1 MLKTKL
7 VASLLAVSILAG
19 IFTGCGKTEPTPSA
33 GSTSSSVNTQGE
45 AKQVEITWWDYP
57 NFQSGTAGDYEKTI
71 VENFNKKYP
80 NIKVNVEMIDFASGP
95 QKLNTA
101 IASNSA
107 PDMVFDYPG
116 RIIDYARN
124 GVMAPLDDMIN
135 DSVKADIP
143 SKILDASKLGD
154 NYLMYPINIAPNM
167 MAFNKTMLD
176 KAGLTSMLP
185 LDKPDRLWT
194 VDEYEALLKAI
205 KEKIPTLA
213 APTAIY
219 AKSSAGD
226 QGTRAYISNMGGVP
240 TIAEDL
246 SKYTINDD
254 KDVKALE
261 WIVNSVKSGL
271 TLKGGEALAS
281 NDVIDMFLSEKI
293 ACVPLY
299 NKTLKASSASK
310 KTSQFEEVFVPYPT
324 PTASDKPAFEAFIGG
339 IGVFDNKDADKVAAA
354 KKLVDFI
361 ANDPDTFKETLKQ
374 TGSFSVKSS
383 VTGLYDDA
391 ESKYSESMI
400 KYLGTYY
407 NQVQGFAEMRTYFFP
422 VMQNVLLGT
431 QTPKAGLDEF
441 VQKANETLNKK

>member
-1 MLKTKL
+1 MLKSKVLTS
-7 VASLLAVSILAG
+7 VLAISMLAG
-19 IFTGCGKTEPTPSA
+19 IFAGCGKTETTPSQ
-33 GSTSSSVNTQGE
+33 STTSTAVATETGT
-45 AKQVEITWWDYP
+45 KPVEITWWDYP

-107 PDMVFDYPG
+107 PDLVFDYPG
-116 RIIDYARN
+116 RIIDYARS
-124 GVMAPLDDMIN
+124 GVMAPLDDMITE
-135 DSVKADIP
+135 SVKSDVS
-143 SKILDASKLGD
+143 SKILDACKLD
-154 NYLMYPINIAPNM
+154 DKYYMYPINIAPNM

-185 LDKPDRLWT
+185 LNKTDRLWT

-226 QGTRAYISNMGGVP
+226 QGTRAYISNMGGTP
-240 TIAEDL
+240 TVAADL
-246 SKYTINDD
+246 SKYTINDA

-261 WIVNSVKSGL
+261 WIVSSVKSGL

-299 NKTLKASSASK
+299 NKTLKASSEAK
-310 KTSQFEEVFVPYPT
+310 KTTPFEEVFIPYPT
-324 PTASDKPAFEAFIGG
+324 PTAADKPAFEAFIGG
-339 IGVFDNKDADKVAAA
+339 IGVFDNKDAAKVDAA
-354 KKLVDFI
+354 KKLADFI
-361 ANDPDTFKETLKQ
+361 ANDSDTFKETLKQ
-374 TGSFSVKSS
+374 TGSFSVRTS

-391 ESKYSESMI
+391 ESKYCESMI

-407 NQVQGFAEMRTYFFP
+407 NQVPGFAEMRTYFFP
-422 VMQNVLLGT
+422 MMQNVLLGT

-441 VQKANETLNKK
+441 VEKANATLVKK